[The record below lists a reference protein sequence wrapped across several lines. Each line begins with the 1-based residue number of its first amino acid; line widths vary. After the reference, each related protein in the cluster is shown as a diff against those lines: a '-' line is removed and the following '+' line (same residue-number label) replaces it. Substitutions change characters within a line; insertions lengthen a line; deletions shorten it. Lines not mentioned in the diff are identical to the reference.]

1 MMKYSMIVLGLAI
14 GIWSCSSSSDKRMNP
29 EIDLPFYSDYNFTPE
44 WIEEGDSKYD
54 SIHTIKDFSFVN
66 QNGELITNE
75 TFDGKIYVTN
85 FFFTICPNVCPRM
98 TKNLKKIQA
107 EFSEDETVKILSH
120 TVMPWVDSVGRLAEY
135 AQLNEVD
142 VNQWQLVT
150 GDKSALYD
158 MARNAYFADEGFGKT
173 VTAEEDFLHTE
184 NIMLIDTKRRIRGVY
199 NGTLPLEMKRLI
211 EDIKTL
217 KKG

>member
-1 MMKYSMIVLGLAI
+1 MRKLVMISMAVFSL
-14 GIWSCSSSSDKRMNP
+14 WSCTQKTEKRMNP
-29 EIDLPFYSDYNFTPE
+29 EIELPFYSEATFTPE
-44 WIEEGDSKYD
+44 WIEKDDARYD

-66 QNGELITNE
+66 QTGEMVTNE
-75 TFDGKIYVTN
+75 TFEGKIYVTN

-107 EFSEDETVKILSH
+107 EFADDESVKILSH

-135 AQLNEVD
+135 AQLNDINET
-142 VNQWQLVT
+142 QWQLVT
-150 GDKSALYD
+150 GDKKELYN
-158 MARNAYFADEGFGKT
+158 MAREAYFADEGFGKT
-173 VTAEEDFLHTE
+173 VTVDEDFLHTE
-184 NIMLIDTKRRIRGVY
+184 NIILIDTQRRIRGVY

-211 EDIKTL
+211 EDIWTL